1 VTVAEPT
8 DPERAEPGQGI
19 DDGASRRAQ
28 LSLNAK
34 SLTPAERVIPS
45 WTDATVRRASELVG
59 GPLGRHALIGRA
71 PFLTPLRVAMLL
83 AIGVLILG
91 WLVKSPCIQTGADGG
106 LDQSGNRPWVSGCYN
121 DTTTIYKGRGLDL
134 GHFIYSKMFDSQGV
148 AVRPIEYPVVT
159 SLWLWGTGF
168 LTTKYLEFTKATGLF
183 PVPLD
188 YGAFFTIGAILLG
201 AMYLWAIA
209 STARMA
215 RRRPWDVVMMCLAP
229 LLIVHAFTNW
239 DLLALGLTA
248 AAMAAWAG
256 KRPTW
261 AGVLIGLGVAA
272 KLYPVLLL
280 GPLLV
285 LCFRSA
291 RMRSFFI
298 TAGVAVLTW
307 LVVNVPIALYNFKAW
322 YEFIHLNT
330 TRTSEYSTLY
340 QIYTRWSGS
349 TIFEP
354 QLAEGESPGLLNFV
368 SLAAFAVCCLAV
380 GWFALSTKRR
390 PRVAQLMFLLVAAF
404 LLTNKVW
411 SPQYSLWLLPLVV
424 LALPKWRIV
433 LIWQLVEAA
442 VWYLLMPTFVT
453 GPDGNREAILSYY
466 PFQATVLIRDA
477 IIITM
482 CVMVIRNILKP
493 ETDIIRISGDDDPS
507 GGVLENTEDVRTIPS
522 LPALWRRFRDRDE
535 PAAAGDGTSG
545 DLERPTAEL
554 VSVAAGNS
562 SGEPAPG
569 PGAAARPAS
578 RSTDVSGDGTP
589 TGPV

>member
-1 VTVAEPT
+1 M
-8 DPERAEPGQGI
+8 
-19 DDGASRRAQ
+19 
-28 LSLNAK
+28 LNSK

-45 WTDATVRRASELVG
+45 WTDATARRASDLVG

-71 PFLTPLRVAMLL
+71 PFFTPLRVALLL

-134 GHFIYSKMFDSQGV
+134 GHFIYSRMFDGNGD
-148 AVRPIEYPVVT
+148 AIRPIEYPVVT

-168 LTTKYLEFTKATGLF
+168 LTNKYLEFTKATGIF

-201 AMYLWAIA
+201 LMYLWAIA
-209 STARMA
+209 STFRMA
-215 RRRPWDVVMMCLAP
+215 RRRPWDVLIMCLSP

-261 AGVLIGLGVAA
+261 AGVLIGLGIAA

-291 RMRSFFI
+291 RMRPFFI
-298 TAGVAVLTW
+298 TAGAAAVTW
-307 LVVNVPIALYNFKAW
+307 LAINIPIALYNYDAW
-322 YEFIHLNT
+322 YEFIRLNS
-330 TRTSEYSTLY
+330 TRTSEYSTIY

-349 TIFEP
+349 RIFEP
-354 QLAEGESPGLLNFV
+354 VLAADESPGLLNLV
-368 SLAAFAVCCLAV
+368 SLIAFALCCVAV
-380 GWFALSTKRR
+380 AWFALSAKRR

-453 GPDGNREAILSYY
+453 DSNGNREAILSYY

-477 IIITM
+477 IVIAM
-482 CVMVIRNILKP
+482 CVMVIRNVLKP
-493 ETDIIRISGDDDPS
+493 ETDLIRMAGDDDPT
-507 GGVLENTEDVRTIPS
+507 GGFLENTADVRTIPS
-522 LPALWRRFRDRDE
+522 LPDLWRRWRDSG
-535 PAAAGDGTSG
+535 PAAGSWAPPADPVESDQALVLTGQ
-545 DLERPTAEL
+545 PT
-554 VSVAAGNS
+554 
-562 SGEPAPG
+562 GEPG
-569 PGAAARPAS
+569 TRP
-578 RSTDVSGDGTP
+578 V
-589 TGPV
+589 